1 MPLPCSMRFTKKQRM
16 LLIAVSLCI
25 GIVALIINSTYRPY
39 IYSNHINDWH
49 LADSFPN
56 FLAVPACQFMML
68 GLSKNIKLQLHTQFI
83 TICSGL
89 IFYEFIGLTFD
100 YFDMAATIISGF
112 IFFTIESI
120 SIKARCKNSDKIDN
134 C

>member
-1 MPLPCSMRFTKKQRM
+1 M

-68 GLSKNIKLQLHTQFI
+68 GLSKNNKLQLHAQFI
-83 TICSGL
+83 VICSGL
-89 IFYEFIGLTFD
+89 IFYEFLSLTFD